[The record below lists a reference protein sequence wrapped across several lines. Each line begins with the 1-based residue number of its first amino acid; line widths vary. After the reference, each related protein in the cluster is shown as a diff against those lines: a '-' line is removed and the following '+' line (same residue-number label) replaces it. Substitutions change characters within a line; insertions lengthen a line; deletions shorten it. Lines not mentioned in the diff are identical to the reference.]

1 METNIKIRNEAELC
15 IIDIEGVIGVA
26 EEEQFGEASQRVATY
41 ERFSAMIER
50 LREVEASEVV
60 VNIRSAGGDVN
71 DALLIYEAL
80 VALDAKVT
88 TRCYG
93 YTASAATIIAQAASP
108 GCRYIA
114 SSALYL
120 IHRSSCSVEGNT
132 ADLAEYISLLEKT
145 DERIAALYAARSG
158 GSAEK
163 FAEIMA
169 ENNGR
174 GHWLAPDEVV
184 ALGLADEVIGGGE
197 EPKQKSV
204 VDVVKGWFSAPKR
217 DGAPK
222 DINILRIPTT
232 TQVTTSTLPLDEGQR
247 NATPSVVAKRED
259 PALDE
264 PTLSPNALA
273 YAEDARRVRD
283 SLR

>member
-41 ERFSAMIER
+41 ERFSTMIER
-50 LREVEASEVV
+50 LREVDAPEVV

-93 YTASAATIIAQAASP
+93 YTASAATIIAQAASE
-108 GCRYIA
+108 GCRYIS

-132 ADLAEYISLLEKT
+132 ADLVEYISLLQKT

-169 ENNGR
+169 ENGGR
-174 GHWLAPDEVV
+174 GHWLAPEEVV
-184 ALGLADEVIGGGE
+184 ALGLADDIIGGE
-197 EPKQKSV
+197 ETKRKGV
-204 VDVVKGWFSAPKR
+204 VDMVKGWFSAPPKE
-217 DGAPK
+217 GAPK

-247 NATPSVVAKRED
+247 GATASVVAKRED
-259 PALDE
+259 PPLDE
-264 PTLSPNALA
+264 STLSSNALA
-273 YAEDARRVRD
+273 YAEDARRVR
-283 SLR
+283 SLLR

>member
-1 METNIKIRNEAELC
+1 MKTKIEITNNVSVC
-15 IIDIEGVIGVA
+15 TIDIEGIIGVP
-26 EEEQFGEASQRVATY
+26 EESQFSKSSQSVATY
-41 ERFSAMIER
+41 EKFSEKLAQIRAIDAE
-50 LREVEASEVV
+50 EVI
-60 VNIRSAGGDVN
+60 VNIRSTGGDVN
-71 DALLIYEAL
+71 DALLIYESLAS
-80 VALDAKVT
+80 LDAKIV